1 MKPHQLVTACGVVA
15 AIAVALG
22 GSFVGTAAQ
31 FNASQ
36 SPDIDLADVNVFP
49 VQGAVSLVI
58 GPGGLGSKN
67 ANVTVQTSDDAVVLV
82 DTGLGDQT
90 ARYVAAVRKISQ
102 KPIRFIINTQAAA
115 DHTGGN
121 EALARSGRPF
131 GGRAAGAGF
140 LLPDQDSGATIIA
153 HENVLKALSAP
164 TRQPP
169 VPFAALPSETY
180 FIDDHEL
187 FNGEAIQMFHAAGIT
202 SGDSIVF
209 FRRSDVIAAGDT
221 FSTLTYPKI
230 DQRAGGTING
240 EIAALNHILDLA
252 VPREK
257 QEGGT
262 YIIPGHGRIVDE
274 ADVVEYRDMIVII
287 RDRVQ
292 DLVKKGKS
300 LAEIKA
306 AKVSFDYDRRY
317 SVGEWTGDQFIEAV
331 FATLPPPPGRGQ
343 SPTPAPNRGNGG
355 RRGNSAQ

>member
-1 MKPHQLVTACGVVA
+1 MKPSQFVTVCGLAAVVLA
-15 AIAVALG
+15 
-22 GSFVGTAAQ
+22 GSFAGTAAQ
-31 FNASQ
+31 FNAPQ
-36 SPDIDLADVNVFP
+36 AAGIDRTDVNVFP
-49 VQGAVSLVI
+49 VQGAVSLLV
-58 GPGGLGSKN
+58 GPGGLESTS
-67 ANVTVQTSDDAVVLV
+67 ANVTAQTSGDAIVLV
-82 DTGLGDQT
+82 DTGRGDQIN
-90 ARYVAAVRKISQ
+90 RYLAALRKISQ
-102 KPIRFIINTQAAA
+102 KPVRFIINTQAGI

-153 HENVLKALSAP
+153 HENVLKTLSAP

-169 VPFAALPSETY
+169 APFAAWPSETY
-180 FIDDHEL
+180 FTDDHEL

-202 SGDSIVF
+202 DGDSIVF
-209 FRRSDVIAAGDT
+209 FRRSDVISAGDI

-230 DQRAGGTING
+230 DQRAGGTIGG
-240 EIAALNHILDLA
+240 EIAALNQILDLA

-262 YIIPGHGRIVDE
+262 YIIPGHGRVADE

-292 DLVKKGKS
+292 DFVKKGKS
-300 LAEIKA
+300 LADIKA

-317 SVGEWTGDQFIEAV
+317 SVSDWTGDQFVEAV
-331 FATLPPPPGRGQ
+331 FATLPQSAQRAQSPASGTGTRGTGGRSEGRG
-343 SPTPAPNRGNGG
+343 R
-355 RRGNSAQ
+355 